1 MNIPYEMQ
9 EATEKMLEER
19 SVLKIRNCVSSICER
34 YNNESGQGR
43 VLVKN
48 EEEAV
53 SYAVS
58 RMPGTFGAVKS
69 ALTAFREVCDF
80 EPRSLADIG
89 SGTGAAVWA
98 AASEYEFERITCF
111 ERESSMIEIGR
122 FMLSYG
128 NDAMQKASWL
138 QRDITAAENDG
149 EGQISADLVTASYIM
164 NELRPAEREGFLNA
178 LWNISDKAI
187 VIIEP
192 GTKEGYKNILLAR
205 ESFLKKGA
213 FIVAPC
219 THSEKC
225 PLAADDWCHF
235 TCRMQRS
242 KIQKFVKGGDAPYE
256 DEKFSYL
263 AVIKD
268 SASTLPGGARII
280 RHPMTNKGYVGL
292 KTCSAKGIEEKRITA
307 KDKAAYKAA
316 KKAEWGDLI
325 PKTT

>member
-1 MNIPYEMQ
+1 MQ
-9 EATEKMLEER
+9 EATEKLLEER
-19 SVLKIRNCVSSICER
+19 SILKIRNCVSSICER

-69 ALTAFREVCDF
+69 ALTAFREVCNF
-80 EPRSLADIG
+80 EPKSLADIG

-98 AASEYEFERITCF
+98 AASEYDFVTITCF
-111 ERESSMIEIGR
+111 ERENSMIEIGR

-128 NDAMQKASWL
+128 NDAMKNAAWL
-138 QRDITAAENDG
+138 QKDITATDNDG
-149 EGQISADLVTASYIM
+149 EGQIRADLVTASYIM

-178 LWNISDKAI
+178 LWNMSDKAI
-187 VIIEP
+187 VLIEP

-205 ESFLKKGA
+205 DKYLKMGA
-213 FIVAPC
+213 SVVAPC
-219 THSEKC
+219 THLNKC
-225 PLAADDWCHF
+225 PLPEDDWCHF

-242 KIQKFVKGGDAPYE
+242 KVQKFVKGGDAPYE

-263 AVIKD
+263 AVIKEPGI
-268 SASTLPGGARII
+268 SPGGARII
-280 RHPMTNKGYVGL
+280 RHPITNKGYVEL
-292 KTCSAKGIEEKRITA
+292 KTCSASGTEDKRITA
-307 KDKAAYKAA
+307 KDKAAYKVA

-325 PKTT
+325 G